1 MHMEKGKLAFGVIG
15 TGIIVYIIFRFF
27 FWLLFPVL
35 FAIGVGKMLS
45 PIVCYLER
53 KCHFP
58 DFLSVVLPVILFFGV
73 LAVVVY
79 YFVVSFFGQLMGLL
93 EQFPSYEKWF
103 LGMWDQMCSWC
114 DKKFFMEQGT
124 AFSYTQKQIGN
135 WCQSFL
141 GDGVAAFTSGIV
153 GTVRCLCSG
162 IGIVGVIFILCCLY
176 IKSREEIQ
184 ENIRNNIFYED
195 LKKILKPLTNVGF
208 AYIRAQVI
216 IISIVSVVCSIGFYF
231 VGSSYG
237 LVFGILVAVIDAFP
251 ILGSGLVLIPAAI
264 VAAFTHRLKNAVI
277 FLLLLLACQVV
288 RQFLEPKLIGEKV
301 GISPF
306 FILLSVYFGLQLFGV
321 IGVITGPMALVLWQS
336 MVRYLRETVLSS
348 CG

>member
-1 MHMEKGKLAFGVIG
+1 MQMEKGKLAFGVVG

-35 FAIGVGKMLS
+35 FAMGVGKILA
-45 PIVCYLER
+45 PVVRFLEK

-58 DFLSVVLPVILFFGV
+58 DFMCVVLPVTLFFGV
-73 LAVVVY
+73 LAVSIY
-79 YFVVSFFGQLMGLL
+79 YFLVAFCGQLMGLL
-93 EQFPSYEKWF
+93 KNFPSYQNWC
-103 LGMWDQMCSWC
+103 LGMWNRMCSWC
-114 DKKFFMEQGT
+114 DQKFFMEQGT

-135 WCQSFL
+135 WCESFCS
-141 GDGVAAFTSGIV
+141 DGVAALTSGLM
-153 GTVRCLCSG
+153 GAVRCLFSG

-176 IKSREEIQ
+176 VKNMNELKESF
-184 ENIRNNIFYED
+184 RNNIFYED
-195 LKKILKPLTNVGF
+195 LRKILKPLTNVGF
-208 AYIRAQVI
+208 AYIRAQLI
-216 IISIVSVVCSIGFYF
+216 IISIVSVVCSIGFYL

-251 ILGSGLVLIPAAI
+251 ILGSGIILVPAAI
-264 VAAFTHRLKNAVI
+264 IAAFTHRFRNAVI
-277 FLLLLLACQVV
+277 FLIVLLACQMV

-321 IGVITGPMALVLWQS
+321 VGVVTGPMALVLWQS
-336 MVRYLRETVLSS
+336 MIRYFRETVLSS
-348 CG
+348 CD

>member
-1 MHMEKGKLAFGVIG
+1 MEKGKLALGIVG

-27 FWLLFPVL
+27 FWLLFPIV

-45 PIVCYLER
+45 PGVCFLER

-58 DFLSVVLPVILFFGV
+58 DCMSVVLPVIFLFGV
-73 LAVVVY
+73 LAVAVC
-79 YFVVSFFGQLMGLL
+79 YFVMAFCGQLMGLL
-93 EQFPSYEKWF
+93 EQFPTYEKWF
-103 LGMWDQMCSWC
+103 LGMWNRMCSWC
-114 DKKFFMEQGT
+114 DQKFFMEQGT
-124 AFSYTQKQIGN
+124 AFSYTQEQIGN

-141 GDGVAAFTSGIV
+141 GDGVATFTCGIV
-153 GTVRCLCSG
+153 GTVRCICFG
-162 IGIVGVIFILCCLY
+162 IGIIGVIFILCCLY

-184 ENIRNNIFYED
+184 EKVRNNIFYED
-195 LKKILKPLTNVGF
+195 LKKIFKPLINVGF

-216 IISIVSVVCSIGFYF
+216 IISIVSVVCAIGFYF

-251 ILGSGLVLIPAAI
+251 ILGSGLVLIPAAVI
-264 VAAFTHRLKNAVI
+264 AVFTNRLKNAVI
-277 FLLLLLACQVV
+277 FLITLLVCQVV

-321 IGVITGPMALVLWQS
+321 IGVVTGPMALVLWQS
-336 MVRYLRETVLSS
+336 MVHYFRETVLSS
-348 CG
+348 

>member
-1 MHMEKGKLAFGVIG
+1 MEKGKLALGVVG
-15 TGIIVYIIFRFF
+15 TGIVVYIIFRFF

-35 FAIGVGKMLS
+35 FAMGVGKILT
-45 PIVCYLER
+45 PVAGFLER

-58 DFLSVVLPVILFFGV
+58 DFMCVVFPVILFFCV
-73 LAVVVY
+73 LAVGVY
-79 YFVVSFFGQLMGLL
+79 YFVVAFCGQLMGLL
-93 EQFPSYEKWF
+93 EQLPNYEKWF

-114 DKKFFMEQGT
+114 DQKFFMEQGT
-124 AFSYTQKQIGN
+124 AFSYTQKQIGT
-135 WCQSFL
+135 WCQSVCS
-141 GDGVAAFTSGIV
+141 DGVSSFTSGLV
-153 GTVRCLCSG
+153 GVARCLVSG

-176 IKSREEIQ
+176 IKSRDELQ
-184 ENIRNNIFYED
+184 ESFRNNIFYED

-208 AYIRAQVI
+208 AYIRAQLI
-216 IISIVSVVCSIGFYF
+216 IISIVSVVCSVGFYL

-251 ILGSGLVLIPAAI
+251 ILGSGIVLIPAALI
-264 VAAFTHRLKNAVI
+264 AALTHRLRNAVI

-321 IGVITGPMALVLWQS
+321 IGVLTGPMALVLWQS
-336 MVRYLRETVLSS
+336 MIRYLRETVLSS